1 MIYTIRNRYLRGI
14 VCWAVVF
21 FMIAIFP
28 FLVVYGA
35 AVDAWQTLKQNWLA
49 TRQERRDIWR
59 VLTFRRVA

>member
-28 FLVVYGA
+28 FLVIYGA
-35 AVDAWQTLKQNWLA
+35 AVDAWQTLK
-49 TRQERRDIWR
+49 
-59 VLTFRRVA
+59 